1 MTTNPNSH
9 YPNLLAPLDLGF
21 TTLKNRVIMG
31 SMHTGLEDRF
41 YHIDKLAAYFAERA
55 RGGVGLMITGGY
67 APNRRGE
74 LLPLGSRMDN
84 KVTALLHRRVTEA
97 VHHEGGKICLQL
109 LHAGRYGYT
118 PYSVSATSKKS
129 PITPFKPSKLSNRQI
144 EKTLDDYANAAKLAQ
159 FANYDG
165 IEIMASEGYLINQF
179 LAERV
184 NTRTDKWGGS
194 AENRMRFAIETV
206 KRTREA
212 VGDKFIIVYRMSLM
226 DLVEGGQSWDEIE
239 ALAKSVE
246 AAGANIIN
254 TGIGWHEARV
264 PTIVTSVPR
273 GAFSFASAK
282 LKKVV
287 GIPVCASNRI
297 NTPEIA
303 ESILAN
309 DEADMV
315 SMARPL
321 LADPFFVA
329 KAAAGKSDEINTCIA
344 CNQACLDHTFQMK
357 RASCL
362 VNPRACHETE
372 LRYLPTQDKKRV
384 AVIGAGPAGMASS
397 TVLAERGHDVTL
409 YDADDKIGGQFNIA
423 KQIPGKSDFND
434 TMRYF
439 GKMIEK
445 HGVSVKLNTRA
456 TAESLLAEGYD
467 EVIIATG
474 IKPRT
479 PGIPGV
485 EHSKVM
491 NYLDVLRDKKR
502 VGKRVAI
509 IGAGGIGFDVGEYL
523 VHKHAKSEEAE
534 KQQWYKEWGV
544 DTDLVNRAAIVG
556 ADIATP
562 ERQVFLLQ
570 RKDSSVGKNL
580 GKTSGWVH
588 RATLKMKGV
597 EMLAGCQYDMIDD
610 EGLHITVNGEY
621 RVLEVDNVIVCAGQ
635 ESNRAL
641 ADELIAAGAETQGM
655 NVHVIGGA
663 DLASELDAKRAI
675 DQGSRLAAAI

>member
-1 MTTNPNSH
+1 MNPH
-9 YPNLLAPLDLGF
+9 YPNLLSPLDLGF

-41 YHIDKLAAYFAERA
+41 YHIDKLAAFFAERA
-55 RGGVGLMITGGY
+55 RGGVGLMITGGFS
-67 APNRRGE
+67 PNRRGE

-84 KVTALLHRRVTEA
+84 KLTALLHRRVTSA
-97 VHHEGGKICLQL
+97 VHQEGGKICMQL

-118 PYSVSATSKKS
+118 PYSVSATTKKS
-129 PITPFKPSKLSNRQI
+129 PITPFKPSKLSSKQVESTI
-144 EKTLDDYANAAKLAQ
+144 DDYANAARMAQ
-159 FANYDG
+159 LANYDG

-184 NTRTDKWGGS
+184 NTRKDKWGGS
-194 AENRMRFAIETV
+194 VENRMRFAIETV

-212 VGDKFIIVYRMSLM
+212 VGEKFIIVYRMSLM
-226 DLVEGGQSWDEIE
+226 DLVEGGQSWEEIE
-239 ALAKSVE
+239 MLAKAIE
-246 AAGANIIN
+246 EAGANIIN
-254 TGIGWHEARV
+254 TGIGWHEARI

-273 GAFSFASAK
+273 AAFSFATAK

-287 GIPVCASNRI
+287 SIPVCASNRI

-303 ESILAN
+303 EGIIEN
-309 DEADMV
+309 NEADMV

-329 KAAAGKSDEINTCIA
+329 KAEEGKGDEINTCIA

-357 RASCL
+357 RATCL

-372 LRYLPTQDKKRV
+372 LHYLPTQDKKRV
-384 AVIGAGPAGMASS
+384 AVVGAGPAGMSSS
-397 TVLAERGHDVTL
+397 TVLAERGHEVTL
-409 YDADDKIGGQFNIA
+409 FDAADKIGGQFNIA
-423 KQIPGKSDFND
+423 NQVPGKSDFSE

-445 HGVSVKLNTRA
+445 HDVQLRLNTRVNA
-456 TAESLLAEGYD
+456 QDLIDEGFD
-467 EVIIATG
+467 EVIVATG
-474 IKPRT
+474 ITPRT
-479 PGIPGV
+479 PPIPGV
-485 EHSKVM
+485 EHEKVM
-491 NYLDVLRDKKR
+491 SYLDVLRDKKE
-502 VGKRVAI
+502 VGHKVAI

-523 VHKHAKSEEAE
+523 VHKHAESEEAE

-544 DTDLVNRAAIVG
+544 DTTLQNRS
-556 ADIATP
+556 ATVEPQVMPP
-562 ERQVFLLQ
+562 EREVFLLQ

-588 RATLKMKGV
+588 RATLKQKHVTMIP
-597 EMLAGCQYDMIDD
+597 GCQYDLIDD
-610 EGLHITVNGEY
+610 EGLHITVNGKQ
-621 RVLEVDNVIVCAGQ
+621 RVLDVDHVIMCAGQ
-635 ESNRAL
+635 NSNRAL
-641 ADELIAAGAETQGM
+641 ADDLIAAGAEGM
-655 NVHVIGGA
+655 KVHVIGGA

-675 DQGSRLAAAI
+675 DQGSRLAAEI